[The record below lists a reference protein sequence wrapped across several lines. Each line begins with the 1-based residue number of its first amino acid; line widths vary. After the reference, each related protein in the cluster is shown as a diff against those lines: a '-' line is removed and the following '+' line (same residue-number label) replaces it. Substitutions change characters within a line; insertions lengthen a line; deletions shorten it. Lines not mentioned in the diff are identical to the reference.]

1 MRTTG
6 RRKTLRE
13 RVVFV
18 RSGRWVSAELPS
30 FPGAYGQG
38 RTQAEAFRDLLS
50 AIRDLVDSYQ
60 REARTTARRASAG

>member
-1 MRTTG
+1 MAAAG

-18 RSGRWVSAELPS
+18 RSGKWVSAELPS

-60 REARTTARRASAG
+60 QEARSAARRASVG